1 MVFFFFFK
9 KKDLTDLVFP
19 NIFVLYSES
28 PLYLKVLTH
37 IVQEG
42 KEGLAP
48 LCLPEPSTHQGS
60 LGASVHQHP
69 AVPRLPHDC
78 PGEELLQCFLEGPRG
93 CFWQLW
99 ERKWKQSEAPGGCP
113 KHRASLRPS
122 KFSLPQRGLGLPWW
136 LSVKNP
142 PAVRETWVL
151 SLVGKVPWR
160 RK

>member
-1 MVFFFFFK
+1 M
-9 KKDLTDLVFP
+9 TDLVFL

-42 KEGLAP
+42 KEGLA
-48 LCLPEPSTHQGS
+48 LFCLPEPSTHQGS

-69 AVPRLPHDC
+69 AVPPLPHDC